1 MDRITAIK
9 ESLATYV
16 CGVLSFFP
24 LVGVIPAI
32 YALANWRYVRNNCRI
47 DWNPADHYLSWGAI
61 FAIINLALMVCLGA
75 AIGLF
80 ILIKNLD

>member
-24 LVGVIPAI
+24 LIGVIPAI
-32 YALANWRYVRNNCRI
+32 SALANWRYVRNNCRI
-47 DWNPADHYLSWGAI
+47 EWNPADYYLTWGALL
-61 FAIINLALMVCLGA
+61 AITNLALTICLVA
-75 AIGLF
+75 AIGLY
-80 ILIKNLD
+80 ILVKNFG